1 MDYETLKSILILFI
15 KVLVVLAMLRFLYF
29 LIQPELMYETK
40 STETSSDVFKT
51 IVDMET
57 VAKSKENYWEV
68 LVDKKTGILYLHDD
82 GQYCTGI
89 TPLYHSD
96 GSFKLY
102 NEYFDESGRI
112 KEDIKE
118 EITGG

>member
-1 MDYETLKSILILFI
+1 MKKSVVVMLISLLFLFAGCT
-15 KVLVVLAMLRFLYF
+15 VD
-29 LIQPELMYETK
+29 
-40 STETSSDVFKT
+40 STGTSSDDVEDIDAFKT
-51 IVDMET
+51 IVDMKT
-57 VAKSKENYWEV
+57 VAKSKESYWRV
-68 LVDKKTGILYLHDD
+68 LVDKKTGILYLYDD

-102 NEYFDESGRI
+102 NEYFDENGRI

-118 EITGG
+118 EITCYTEQGE